1 MASFKCLA
9 CMTIISL
16 LVSYSFNGC
25 IADPALID
33 SICRPSVDYAF
44 CISFVGNDPRAPT
57 ANLHGLALIS
67 ISVTAIS
74 IQDTQDKI
82 YKLLH
87 QVKDPVTLSRLRR
100 CQSDYNEA
108 LSNFQSS
115 FTATSR
121 NSFFEAIDLVRT
133 GTNKVIGCHNRFRR
147 GPGPGP
153 IATSPIDVNDSN
165 IFKLSGIIKIAVDKL
180 IPKK

>member
-1 MASFKCLA
+1 MASFQFFS

-16 LVSYSFNGC
+16 LIISYSFNGC
-25 IADPALID
+25 VADPALID

-44 CISFVGNDPRAPT
+44 CISVVGAT
-57 ANLHGLALIS
+57 ADLHDLALIS

-82 YKLLH
+82 YKLVH
-87 QVKDPVTLSRLRR
+87 QLKDPVTVSRLRL

-115 FTATSR
+115 FTTTSR
-121 NSFFEAIDLVRT
+121 NSFFEAMDFVRI
-133 GTNKVIGCHNRFRR
+133 GTNNVIGCHNRFRT
-147 GPGPGP
+147 GPGP
-153 IATSPIDVNDSN
+153 ISISPIDVDDSN
-165 IFKLSGIIKIAVDKL
+165 IFKLSGIINIAVDKL